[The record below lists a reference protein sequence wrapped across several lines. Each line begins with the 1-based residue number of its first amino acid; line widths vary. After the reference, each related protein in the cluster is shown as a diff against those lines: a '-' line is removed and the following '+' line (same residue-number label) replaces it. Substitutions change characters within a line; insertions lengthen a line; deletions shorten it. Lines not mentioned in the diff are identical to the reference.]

1 MRKIDASHARTH
13 FSELLNRVQ
22 QGESIS
28 ITRRGVPIAVL
39 IPVKVHS
46 SDEKNHILKA
56 FYKWRKG
63 IHWGKGMDTKTAI
76 SEGRR

>member
-1 MRKIDASHARTH
+1 MQKIGAFDAKTH
-13 FSELLNRVQ
+13 FSELLSRVQ

-39 IPVKVHS
+39 IPVKMHS
-46 SDEKNHILKA
+46 SGEKDHILEA

-63 IHWGKGMDTKTAI
+63 IHWGKDMDTKTAI

>member
-1 MRKIDASHARTH
+1 MQKVGAFDAKTH

-28 ITRRGVPIAVL
+28 ITLRG
-39 IPVKVHS
+39 IPVAILVPVDKHQS
-46 SDEKNHILKA
+46 EEKNEVLKA

-63 IHWGKGMDTKTAI
+63 IRWGDGMNTKKAI
-76 SEGRR
+76 AEGRR

>member
-1 MRKIDASHARTH
+1 MQKIGAFDAKTH
-13 FSELLNRVQ
+13 FSELLSRVQ

-39 IPVKVHS
+39 VPVKGHS
-46 SDEKNHILKA
+46 SDEKHHILKA

-63 IHWGKGMDTKTAI
+63 INWGKGMDTKTAI